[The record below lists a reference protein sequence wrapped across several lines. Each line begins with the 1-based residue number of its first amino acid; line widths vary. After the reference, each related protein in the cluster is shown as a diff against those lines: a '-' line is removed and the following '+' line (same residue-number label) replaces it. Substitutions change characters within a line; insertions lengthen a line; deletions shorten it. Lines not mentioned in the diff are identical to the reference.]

1 MAKYF
6 RLGKAPSL
14 VICPP
19 SKPQI
24 SDYSISLQN
33 GLSDQTASIPREKA
47 FVVSVH
53 LTPACDEGCEIWVD
67 DRYSR
72 ITAWPAGGVGI
83 YDLEANPR
91 CPQSRSG

>member
-24 SDYSISLQN
+24 AITRLASQT
-33 GLSDQTASIPREKA
+33 GLPDQTASIPREKSIRGIRTSDTCMRRR
-47 FVVSVH
+47 VRN
-53 LTPACDEGCEIWVD
+53 L
-67 DRYSR
+67 
-72 ITAWPAGGVGI
+72 GG
-83 YDLEANPR
+83 
-91 CPQSRSG
+91 